1 MDSSTKPTKP
11 NPRKNANIFS
21 QMLFFW
27 TIPTLYKGSKNG
39 LGQDDLTQC
48 LKMDQSEVL
57 GDRLED
63 QWFKEVTRAKKKGKT
78 PLLRNAMLR
87 TFLSSCIVDGLVCF
101 LYIILKSTLPAV
113 LAQFLFQFQVP
124 VAVSNI
130 QANMTATNRTI
141 RSIGDINAGNNA
153 LDKDGTKTS
162 IDNINAFID
171 VTSTPSTTTLSSTEG
186 FIGLIEFMWSDIYSL
201 AAILLLGTVLGCF
214 INHHVD
220 LRQRL
225 LGARMRIACCSLIYR
240 KTIRLSKKTAGS
252 TPAGY
257 LVNLLSNDVNRL
269 DYGFIYVHWIWILPF
284 QSVLI
289 CYLIWR
295 KIGIAA
301 LVGVVGLLI
310 KTIPVQ
316 TGLSKLSSKLRMK
329 IAYRTDNRVGIM
341 NEIVQGIQVI
351 KMYAWE
357 RPFQAVVAEARRR
370 EIKQIRYASYLRGFY
385 LSTMVFTERSTLY
398 ITIAAA
404 VLLGQGVTADV
415 VFSMA
420 QYYNI
425 LQLVAA
431 IWYPLAVSFGA
442 EALVSLRR
450 IQDYLML
457 ESHDEKSRGLTQKI
471 DTSSVDNNSTAILL
485 KEVDANWDNTK
496 EANTL
501 QKINIDIRKGQLCAI
516 IGPVGAG
523 KSSLL
528 QLLLG
533 ELPIIDGS
541 VLIHGDVSYASQE
554 PWLFTGTV
562 RSNILFGENYDRKR
576 YHDITRCCAL
586 AADFEQLS
594 NGDKTIVGERG
605 ASLSGGQRARISLA
619 RAIYKQAAIYLFDDP
634 LSAVDAHVGK
644 HLFDEVIGPR
654 SRLANEK
661 STRLLVTHQ
670 VHFLTEADWIVIIED
685 GKISRQGT
693 YNELANSDLDFAKLL
708 ERPEA
713 EKDSDASLA
722 NDSISE
728 DMTIYE
734 EDDIPYMDGV
744 RGYQMLRQRAGSSVS
759 SFKKSM
765 DSERDLTDMKEVA
778 EEQAEGGVSPT
789 VWKKYFCAGASPASL
804 FVLFVV
810 LILSQIVC
818 SGSDYFVNIWTQQE
832 FLRTA
837 NKPTTF
843 TTNECLYIY
852 GALILL
858 VVFMTILRG
867 FLFFKVCMHASKE
880 LHDRMFGCI
889 LHATMRFFDSN
900 PSGRILNRFSKDM
913 GAIDEY
919 LPKAMM
925 DFIQVALVMIG
936 ILILI
941 SIVNPILIASLGVVI
956 IINIF
961 ILRLYLRPSQDFKR
975 LEGICRS
982 PVFSHLSAS
991 LSGISTIRA
1000 RGLQDVVAREFDNL
1014 QDVHSAVWQLTLAS
1028 NTALGLWLDLV
1039 SCCFLTTVAFSF
1051 IILHNQTFSG
1061 NVGLAISQAMILT
1074 GMVQYGIRQAAESL
1088 QQMTSVER
1096 VLQYTE
1102 LEQECVIEKKP
1113 PTTWPAKGEVQFKD
1127 MSLRYDPQGAPV
1139 LKHLNITIQPGWKV
1153 GVVGRTGAGKSS
1165 LIGALFRLS
1174 YIEGDI
1180 YLDGIETGSI
1190 SLDSL
1195 RSKISIIPQDP
1206 VLFSATIR
1214 YNLDPFGLYVDADLW
1229 KALSEV
1235 ELKQAIPSLDH
1246 MVTERGSNFSVGQRQ
1261 LVCLARAILR
1271 NNKVLVLDEATAN
1284 VDPQTDALIQKTIRV
1299 KFKQC
1304 TVLTVAHRLHTVMD
1318 SDRILVMDAGS
1329 AKEFDI
1335 PHILLK
1341 NPTGAL
1347 RQMVEAT
1354 GPNDA
1359 DYLKKIARDTFK
1371 TISSDN

>member
-1 MDSSTKPTKP
+1 MDSSKKPTKP
-11 NPRKNANIFS
+11 NPRKNANFLS
-21 QMLFFW
+21 QLLFVW
-27 TIPTLYKGSKNG
+27 AIPILYKGSKKG
-39 LGQDDLTQC
+39 LGQDDLTQT
-48 LKMDQSEVL
+48 LPIDRSEEL
-57 GDRLED
+57 GDKLEN
-63 QWFKEVTRAKKKGKT
+63 QWFREVTRANAKGKK

-87 TFLSSCIVDGLVCF
+87 TFWSSCVVDGFICLI
-101 LYIILKSTLPAV
+101 YITIKSTLPAV
-113 LAQFLFQFQVP
+113 LAQLLVQFQAPIDAYNETTV
-124 VAVSNI
+124 
-130 QANMTATNRTI
+130 NRTA
-141 RSIGDINAGNNA
+141 RSIGEINTGNNA
-153 LDKDGTKTS
+153 LDNGDTKTTN
-162 IDNINAFID
+162 NINAFNND
-171 VTSTPSTTTLSSTEG
+171 TPQQTYIEE
-186 FIGLIEFMWSDIYSL
+186 FIGLITYIWGDIYSL
-201 AAILLLGTVLGCF
+201 ATLLIIGTVIGCF
-214 INHHVD
+214 LNHHVD

-240 KTIRLSKKTAGS
+240 KTLRLSKKTAGT

-269 DYGFIYVHWIWILPF
+269 DYGFIYIHWIWILPF

-289 CYLIWR
+289 CYLIWQ

-301 LVGVVGLLI
+301 LVGVVGLLV

-357 RPFQAVVAEARRR
+357 KPFQAVVAEARRR

-404 VLLGQGVTADV
+404 VLLGQAVTADV

-442 EALVSLRR
+442 EALVSIKR
-450 IQDYLML
+450 IEEYLLL
-457 ESHDEKSRGLTQKI
+457 ESHDEKSRGLTQKT
-471 DTSSVDNNSTAILL
+471 DLTSVESNSNAILL
-485 KEVDANWDNTK
+485 KEVYANWDSTK
-496 EANTL
+496 ESNTL
-501 QKINIDIRKGQLCAI
+501 QKINIDIKKGQLCAI

-533 ELPIIDGS
+533 ELPIVDGN
-541 VLIHGDVSYASQE
+541 VLIHGDISYASQE

-562 RSNILFGENYDRKR
+562 RSNILFGEEYDRKR
-576 YHDITRCCAL
+576 YHEITKCCAL
-586 AADFEQLS
+586 AADFEQLQ
-594 NGDKTIVGERG
+594 NGDKTVVGERG

-654 SRLANEK
+654 SRLADEN

-713 EKDSDASLA
+713 DKGSAL
-722 NDSISE
+722 NLTDSISE
-728 DMTIYE
+728 DLTIYE
-734 EDDIPYMDGV
+734 EEDIPYMDGV
-744 RGYQMLRQRAGSSVS
+744 RGYQMLRQRASSSVS

-765 DSERDLTDMKEVA
+765 TSEKDLTDMQEVA
-778 EEQAEGGVSPT
+778 EDQAEGGVSGR
-789 VWKKYFCAGASPASL
+789 VWKKYFRAGASVSSL
-804 FVLFVV
+804 CVLIFV

-837 NKPTTF
+837 NKPTIF

-852 GALILL
+852 GVLIIL
-858 VVFMTILRG
+858 VVLMTILRG
-867 FLFFKVCMHASKE
+867 FLFFKVCMHASKV
-880 LHDRMFGCI
+880 LHDRMFGSI

-919 LPKAMM
+919 LPKAIM
-925 DFIQVALVMIG
+925 DFIQVALVMFG

-941 SIVNPILIASLGVVI
+941 TIVNPILIASLVVVVI
-956 IINIF
+956 VNLM
-961 ILRLYLRPSQDFKR
+961 ILKIYLRPSQDLKR

-1014 QDVHSAVWQLTLAS
+1014 QDVHSAVWQLTMSS
-1028 NTALGLWLDLV
+1028 NNALGLWLDCV

-1051 IILHNQTFSG
+1051 IFLHNQTFSG

-1074 GMVQYGIRQAAESL
+1074 GMVQYGIRQVAESL

-1102 LEQECVIEKKP
+1102 LEQESEIEKKP
-1113 PTTWPAKGEVQFKD
+1113 SAEWPTKGEVQFKD
-1127 MSLRYDPQGAPV
+1127 MSLRYDPHGQAV
-1139 LKHLNITIQPGWKV
+1139 LKHLNITIQPGWKI

-1174 YIEGDI
+1174 YIEGEI
-1180 YLDGIETGSI
+1180 YIDGTETGSI

-1229 KALSEV
+1229 RALAEV
-1235 ELKQAIPSLDH
+1235 ELKQAIPSLDY

-1299 KFKQC
+1299 KFKHC

-1335 PHILLK
+1335 PHVLLK
-1341 NPTGAL
+1341 NPNGAL

-1371 TISSDN
+1371 IISSDNN